1 MEAYKGIRGQSE
13 VIGLLVIVIILV
25 FLGLIYLG
33 FSNIAQSVSYGDERT
48 SIEAENALKALMKVN
63 IEGYDE
69 KTLEDMI
76 VDCGNDVN
84 KCEILEM
91 ALEMAYSVILKPGTE
106 FSFFVQREGEE
117 VYAIGNCDLGLFSSY
132 TIVENGVVYEAKLKL
147 CE

>member
-63 IEGYDE
+63 IEGYDG
-69 KTLEDMI
+69 KTLEDMV
-76 VDCGNDVN
+76 VDCGNDFN
-84 KCEILEM
+84 KCEMLEM
-91 ALEMAYSVILKPGTE
+91 ALKKAYNVILRPGTE
-106 FSFFVQREGEE
+106 FSFFVQRDEEE
-117 VYAIGNCDLGLFSSY
+117 VFAIGSCDLGLFSSY